1 MQIIHRID
9 DFLHTIFPNINDENQ
24 IINVME
30 DFYSYGANKPIV
42 KIENGFVI
50 VDIDIVKITTQEID
64 FSKAIAF
71 CEKGHFAEAKPLLQ
85 NLIKAEPNKF
95 RMS

>member
-9 DFLHTIFPNINDENQ
+9 DFLYTIFPNIKDENQ

-30 DFYSYGANKPIV
+30 NFYSYGAHKPKV

-50 VDIDIVKITTQEID
+50 VDIDIVKITNQENN

-71 CEKGHFAEAKPLLQ
+71 CEKGQFAEAKPLPQ
-85 NLIKAEPNKF
+85 N
-95 RMS
+95 